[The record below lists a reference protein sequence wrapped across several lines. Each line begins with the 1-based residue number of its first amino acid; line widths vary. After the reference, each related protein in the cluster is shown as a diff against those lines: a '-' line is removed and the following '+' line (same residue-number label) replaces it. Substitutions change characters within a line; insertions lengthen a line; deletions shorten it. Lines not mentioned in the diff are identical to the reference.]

1 MVIVKSLNASRHLGL
16 REQVLQRQLHRF
28 DCPSCQRRL
37 IVDSDFF
44 WFDFHR
50 KQFIGV
56 FPAGMRSHAE
66 KCESILASTFAFTM
80 KEQAPRMIQ
89 EYSRGFLVRTVFGVE
104 ELREKIVIH
113 DAGLDDV
120 LVEMVKIELL
130 AAHPELLRRGVVCL
144 RLDSLLDDGS
154 LLMFPEAKDGTLL
167 GNPPLGIGIKREI
180 YEALVPQRARLLE
193 ERSAI
198 VSGSHVSMRRL
209 ADALDAQVVRP

>member
-1 MVIVKSLNASRHLGL
+1 MKSLKASRHLGL

-56 FPAGMRSHAE
+56 FPSGMRSEAE
-66 KCESILASTFAFTM
+66 RCESVLASTFAFTM
-80 KEQAPRMIQ
+80 KQQAPRMIQ

-120 LVEMVKIELL
+120 VVEMVKIELL
-130 AAHPELLRRGVVCL
+130 AAHPELLRRGVVCM
-144 RLDSLLDDGS
+144 RLDSFLDDGS

-167 GNPPLGIGIKREI
+167 GTPPIGIGVKREI
-180 YEALVPQRARLLE
+180 CDAIVPHREELLK

-209 ADALDAQVVRP
+209 ADGLDAQDVRP